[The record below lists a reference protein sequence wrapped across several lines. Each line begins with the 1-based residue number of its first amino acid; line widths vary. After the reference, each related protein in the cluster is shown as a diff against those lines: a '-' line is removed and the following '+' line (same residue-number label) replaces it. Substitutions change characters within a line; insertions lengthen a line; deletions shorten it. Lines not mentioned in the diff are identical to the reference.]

1 MRFSDVIRQMDL
13 VALRAAI
20 EAATP
25 AQVERVLAREQ
36 VDDADLPILF
46 SRAADAFLEEIAER
60 AAALTDRRFGKVVQ
74 LYAPLYVSNECIN
87 KCTYCGFSME
97 LDIRRITLSPEDVKR
112 DADVIYNEGFRH
124 VLLVAGEHRR
134 VVSMEYLLDCVAA
147 LEGRFASVSI
157 EIQPLRR
164 PDYERLVAAGVDGLA
179 LYQETYE
186 PDLYPLYHPSGPKK
200 NFDNRLRAIEEGAEA
215 GMRSLG
221 IGALLGLAPWRVEA
235 ALMALH
241 GRYLQRRFWRSKVA
255 ASFPRIQPNA
265 HRYDPDFRVYDR
277 DLAHMFCAMR
287 LALPDAELA
296 ISTRESAR
304 MREGLLGIGLT
315 RMSAGSKTNPG
326 GYSTPTSH
334 EGEQFV
340 ISDDRSPAEVA
351 AMLAARGY
359 EPVWKDF
366 DRRLVTAAE

>member
-1 MRFSDVIRQMDL
+1 MRFSDVIHQMDL
-13 VALRAAI
+13 AAVRATI
-20 EAATP
+20 ETTTRE
-25 AQVERVLAREQ
+25 QVERVLARDHVE
-36 VDDADLPILF
+36 DADLPILF
-46 SRAADAFLEEIAER
+46 SRAADGYLEEIAAR
-60 AAALTDRRFGKVVQ
+60 AAAITERRFGKVVQ

-97 LDIRRITLSPEDVKR
+97 LDIRRVTLTPEAVKR
-112 DADVIYNEGFRH
+112 DADIIYNEGFRH
-124 VLLVAGEHRR
+124 ILLVSGEHRR
-134 VVSMEYLLDCVAA
+134 IVSMEYLLDCVAA

-164 PDYERLVAAGVDGLA
+164 PEYERLVTAGVDGLA
-179 LYQETYE
+179 IYQEAYE
-186 PDLYPLYHPSGPKK
+186 PDLYPRYHPSGPKRV
-200 NFDNRLRAIEEGAEA
+200 FDNRLRAIEEGGKA

-241 GRYLQRRFWRSKVA
+241 GRYLQRRFWRSKMA

-265 HRYDPDFRVYDR
+265 HRYDPDFRVFDR
-277 DLAHMFCAMR
+277 DLARMFCAMR
-287 LALPDAELA
+287 LALPDAELVL
-296 ISTRESAR
+296 STRESAR
-304 MREGLLGIGLT
+304 MREGLLGLGLT

-326 GYSTPTSH
+326 GYSEPTRH

-340 ISDDRSPAEVA
+340 ISDERSPAEVA

-366 DRRLVTAAE
+366 DRRLIMA